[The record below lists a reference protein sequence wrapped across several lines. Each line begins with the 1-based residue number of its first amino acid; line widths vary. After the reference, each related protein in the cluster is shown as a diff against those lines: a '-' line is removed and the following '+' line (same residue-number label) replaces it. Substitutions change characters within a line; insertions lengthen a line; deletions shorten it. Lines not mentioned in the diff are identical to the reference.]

1 MRLNFAARQAIV
13 ALLAVAGG
21 AFGLAQPTKAV
32 APMALP
38 QAEVTQDSLA
48 QAQRPTMT
56 WRSFVT
62 FMTSESDEIYMSMLP
77 QSFPNGFANGQV
89 AVTAMHTG
97 YSSYIVAREGVAIPN
112 LSTIR
117 QQVGNNI
124 SFNTLGGEPGV
135 GGIYDLPAV
144 SSFPTHQYSG
154 SNVIEV
160 VAWAARYDDA
170 TLRDRARRSRQQML
184 PNGQR
189 AYYMAPDNDRI
200 GWCTFQDEREQYSHY
215 LCVNIANSPQTAFGV
230 LSLIV
235 SNPIN
240 PYY

>member
-1 MRLNFAARQAIV
+1 MGILSLCLCMVDCPMKISFATRQVMV

-21 AFGLAQPTKAV
+21 AFGLAQPTKAL
-32 APMALP
+32 APMTLP
-38 QAEVTQDSLA
+38 QAEITQDSLA
-48 QAQRPTMT
+48 QTQRPTMT

-124 SFNTLGGEPGV
+124 SFNTLGIQPGV

-154 SNVIEV
+154 SKLLVI
-160 VAWAARYDDA
+160 
-170 TLRDRARRSRQQML
+170 
-184 PNGQR
+184 
-189 AYYMAPDNDRI
+189 
-200 GWCTFQDEREQYSHY
+200 
-215 LCVNIANSPQTAFGV
+215 
-230 LSLIV
+230 
-235 SNPIN
+235 
-240 PYY
+240 